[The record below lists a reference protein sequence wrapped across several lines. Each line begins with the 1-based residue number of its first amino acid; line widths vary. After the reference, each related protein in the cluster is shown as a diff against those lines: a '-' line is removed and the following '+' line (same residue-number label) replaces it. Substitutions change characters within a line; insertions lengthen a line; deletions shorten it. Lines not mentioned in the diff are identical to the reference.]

1 MGSVKSINT
10 ENFSFTITGLSADGM
25 GNTVEI
31 KPLTPAAKDL
41 FRFKKYGRKTSVEMP
56 RGEIFNYADSYEA
69 KVMQLAG
76 I

>member
-10 ENFSFTITGLSADGM
+10 ENFSFTITGVSTDGQ

-31 KPLTPAAKDL
+31 KPLSSAAKDF
-41 FRFKKYGRKTSVEMP
+41 FRFKKYGRKTTVVMA
-56 RGEIFNYADSYEA
+56 RGEIFNFADAYEG
-69 KVMQLAG
+69 KVLALAA